1 MGSEMCIRDS
11 FRKELEKIPYMKVYP
26 SQANYVMCELSDGVK
41 SKKLASFLLENNILI
56 KVLNEKLNN
65 QKEMI
70 RLAVRTDEEN
80 MHLIELLEK
89 FGGEYIE

>member
-1 MGSEMCIRDS
+1 
-11 FRKELEKIPYMKVYP
+11 MKVYP